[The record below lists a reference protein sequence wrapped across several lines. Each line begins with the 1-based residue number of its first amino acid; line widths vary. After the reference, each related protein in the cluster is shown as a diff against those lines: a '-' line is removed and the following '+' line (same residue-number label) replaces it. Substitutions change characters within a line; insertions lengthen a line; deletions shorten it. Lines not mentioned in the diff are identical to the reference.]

1 MKMLNFILILTSVIL
16 GGFGQ
21 FLLRVG
27 MKSYGQVSV
36 LGAFKQLFS
45 IIFTPSI
52 FMGFI
57 LFALSSILW
66 LSVIS
71 KNQLSYAYPMVGIG
85 YIFTMILS
93 KLFLNESIGAFKI
106 IGTLLIIS
114 GVFFM
119 SRSY

>member
-16 GGFGQ
+16 GAFGQ